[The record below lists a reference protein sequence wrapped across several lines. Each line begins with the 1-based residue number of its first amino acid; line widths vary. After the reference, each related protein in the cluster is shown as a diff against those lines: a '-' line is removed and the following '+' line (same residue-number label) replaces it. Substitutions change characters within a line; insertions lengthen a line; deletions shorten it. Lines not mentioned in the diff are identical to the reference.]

1 MAVAAASVRCQGM
14 RRLLLAF
21 FVVLFGGLPACHGR
35 GGTTTLPELAV
46 AAAVTGGGRVL
57 LDPLGTRVLLGT
69 ILLQNTLA
77 TSLVDGGIVFRLL
90 LGAGYEADETEVVL
104 TPGQRREI
112 AIYTTLVVA
121 TSLTLAV
128 RASYQRGGPDR
139 EYPVAWTNEAGGNRA
154 LQLLQLLQTAP
165 IVALW
170 YSSLVLAPVGVLT
183 NNSNRLV
190 PRRLPALAQEVRLY
204 AALLLYLSLFELQ
217 TAFGGS
223 ADVATF
229 PPGQGPEG
237 FTVAATPSAPLAAGD
252 HCVFTL
258 AVQEPIPLA
267 DPTQRFQYAFVF
279 DSDLAAGNNW
289 VPAPAFLDDFFAG
302 TDRWYEL
309 NYAPSTGWQLRCRT
323 VAAGNVLATVPSAA
337 RAILSGDTLL
347 LVVPRSEFVVAN
359 PPFRATTFAHL
370 GDFGQNPPYTWSG
383 DPTPTVAEGLRS
395 WQ

>member
-1 MAVAAASVRCQGM
+1 M
-14 RRLLLAF
+14 RRILLALF
-21 FVVLFGGLPACHGR
+21 LVLFGGLPACHGR
-35 GGTTTLPELAV
+35 GGTTTLPELAA

-69 ILLQNTLA
+69 ILLQNALA
-77 TSLVDGGIVFRLL
+77 SDFGTTGIVFRLL
-90 LGAGYEADETEVVL
+90 LGAGYEADESEVVL
-104 TPGQRREI
+104 TPGQQRQV
-112 AIYTTLVVA
+112 AIYTTLVTA
-121 TSLTLAV
+121 TALSIAV
-128 RASYQRGGPDR
+128 FANYERGGTER

-154 LQLLQLLQTAP
+154 LQLLQLLQAAP

-170 YSSLVLAPVGVLT
+170 YSSLVLAPIGVLT
-183 NNSNRLV
+183 NNSNPAV
-190 PRRLPALAQEVRLY
+190 PRRLPLLAQEVRLY
-204 AALLLYLSLFELQ
+204 AALLVYLSLFDLQ
-217 TAFGGS
+217 NAFGGP

-229 PPGQGPEG
+229 PPGQGPQG
-237 FTVAATPSAPLAAGD
+237 FTVAANPSAPLAAGD

-267 DPTQRFQYAFVF
+267 DPTQRFQYAFVV
-279 DSDLAAGNNW
+279 DSGVSPANNW
-289 VPAPAFLDDFFAG
+289 VPVPAFPDDFFAG

-309 NYAPSTGWQLRCRT
+309 NYAPSSGWQLRCRT